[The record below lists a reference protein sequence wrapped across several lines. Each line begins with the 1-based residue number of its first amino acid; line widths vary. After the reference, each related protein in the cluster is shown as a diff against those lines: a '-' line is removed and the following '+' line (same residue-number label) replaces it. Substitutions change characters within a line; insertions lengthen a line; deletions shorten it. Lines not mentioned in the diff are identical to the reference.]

1 MPFSMRWLW
10 DRYLVMM
17 MSGRARLD
25 GRFESVIT
33 FDRTVGSRS
42 NFCWSFRMLFCK
54 EWMRDQYSVMMR
66 SDPAR
71 LDGRFERP

>member
-1 MPFSMRWLW
+1 
-10 DRYLVMM
+10 
-17 MSGRARLD
+17 
-25 GRFESVIT
+25 
-33 FDRTVGSRS
+33 
-42 NFCWSFRMLFCK
+42 MLFCK